1 MNHCARRLLI
11 ITIDNDLVES
21 ELIARLG
28 ESDDFELHRAFL
40 PSKPRRGK
48 APITHA
54 RPPATSWNPQIAQI
68 FTDSRRGAQATTT
81 VILSG
86 APKERRWR
94 REVEEPRGVTCGVR
108 TQFSHDGIDPQMTQ
122 MNADGRTDSL
132 DRRSSVLYDAGCAVF
147 HDEGHQD
154 AVAG

>member
-1 MNHCARRLLI
+1 
-11 ITIDNDLVES
+11 
-21 ELIARLG
+21 LIARLG

-86 APKERRWR
+86 APKEGGGGAKSKNP
-94 REVEEPRGVTCGVR
+94 VELPVV
-108 TQFSHDGIDPQMTQ
+108 S
-122 MNADGRTDSL
+122 A
-132 DRRSSVLYDAGCAVF
+132 RSSHMTELIRR
-147 HDEGHQD
+147 
-154 AVAG
+154 